1 MMKTI
6 QRKTRSKTTRKA
18 ACTKKASPRRTSV
31 GAKTKSGSAPI
42 AGTPKKEVS
51 ISNLK
56 KAIQG
61 IKSNV
66 KQLEK
71 AIGK

>member
-1 MMKTI
+1 MKSI
-6 QRKTRSKTTRKA
+6 KGKTKSKTTRKA

-31 GAKTKSGSAPI
+31 VAKTKSGSAPI

-56 KAIQG
+56 KAIRG
-61 IKSNV
+61 IKSNI
-66 KQLEK
+66 KQLDK
-71 AIGK
+71 ALGK

>member
-1 MMKTI
+1 MKSI
-6 QRKTRSKTTRKA
+6 KGKTKSKTTRKA
-18 ACTKKASPRRTSV
+18 GCAKKAKPGRTSAV
-31 GAKTKSGSAPI
+31 VKTKSRSSPI
-42 AGTPKKEVS
+42 TRTQNKAVS

-56 KAIQG
+56 RAIQG